1 MKISSHYGGV
11 ELEFDDLLAEEAL
24 DRLKRVTLAN
34 IPKSLCEESSDVN
47 RFDHSVGVYHLACLV
62 QADEED
68 SRLLKVSSLLHDIG
82 IPCFGHIGERIMMK
96 IYGFDH
102 EKRGS
107 NMVMDEDIGDS
118 ISKEGV
124 KPCDVRNIFLKKHY
138 LSPLLF
144 GSMDLDNL
152 DNMNLYWSSIGKPVH
167 YNPERMASL
176 FSVGDE
182 RVLFSGNASD
192 IGGWRRTRH
201 DLYMSLNTVE
211 RRTKEVM
218 LMHALEMCAE
228 EIPDVLFM
236 DNRQAM
242 AEMMGNSGSSKILE
256 DLKNNILYESVVF
269 KPVPFCDMEELEKK
283 MAEKYPDCI
292 LKIDHLKLDRDIS
305 FWDTHGEL
313 KEFPRTHGDKMHVGV
328 YKPF

>member
-1 MKISSHYGGV
+1 
-11 ELEFDDLLAEEAL
+11 
-24 DRLKRVTLAN
+24 
-34 IPKSLCEESSDVN
+34 
-47 RFDHSVGVYHLACLV
+47 LV

-176 FSVGDE
+176 FSVGDD